1 MTHLKSSPFSVILD
15 TPMTEK
21 SNIDMEESSAHCNEI
36 VHLARLALAGRRQDI
51 QMYIRRLSR
60 NLKALTPQASEQLGE
75 LLRELPSLD
84 SPLRNETATAI
95 PIDADS
101 RLKLIR
107 VENPVF
113 LDVQP
118 IWGDSVKIPLNQ
130 VIQEQANIK
139 SLLAARLDP
148 TKSII
153 FTGPPGVGKTLAA
166 RWIAQKLKRPLLT
179 LDLSAVMSSFL
190 GRTGTN
196 LRFVLDYA
204 KSIDCVFL
212 MDEFDAIAKR
222 RDDSAEVGELKRLVT
237 VLLQEIDDWPSTGIL
252 IAATNHSNLLDP
264 AVWRRFEMTVKFP
277 MPTQEQV
284 SQSVKTLIQGYD
296 TKGTTLL
303 TALTTSLSGVSFSD
317 IQREINRLKRESVV
331 YSKPVEE
338 CAQALLKV
346 RAKALNKEARIK
358 LAAQLCDAG
367 LSQRQAHEI
376 TGVSRDTIRKQA
388 K

>member
-1 MTHLKSSPFSVILD
+1 M
-15 TPMTEK
+15 EK
-21 SNIDMEESSAHCNEI
+21 TKRSMDKICTNSENI

-60 NLKALTPQASEQLGE
+60 NLSSLTPQASAQLGE

-84 SPLRNETATAI
+84 SPLRSDSPTTAI
-95 PIDADS
+95 PVDSDS

-107 VENPVF
+107 TEHPVI
-113 LDVQP
+113 LETQP
-118 IWGDSVKIPLNQ
+118 IWGDEVRIPLAQ
-130 VIQEQANIK
+130 VLQEQSNIK
-139 SLLAARLDP
+139 NLTTAGLEP

-166 RWIAQKLKRPLLT
+166 RWLAQKLNRPLLV

-190 GRTGTN
+190 GRTGAN
-196 LRFVLDYA
+196 LRYVLDYA
-204 KSIDCVFL
+204 KSIDCVLL

-264 AVWRRFEMTVKFP
+264 AVWRRFEMIVKFP
-277 MPTQEQV
+277 MPTTGQIQ
-284 SQSVKTLIQGYD
+284 QSIGI
-296 TKGTTLL
+296 LL
-303 TALTTSLSGVSFSD
+303 NGHKLKSKALYSALATVLSGMSFSD
-317 IQREINRLKRESVV
+317 IQRDINRLKREAIV
-331 YSKPVEE
+331 YNKPVEE
-338 CAQALLKV
+338 CTQNFLRDRVNTLS
-346 RAKALNKEARIK
+346 KEKKIK
-358 LAAQLCDAG
+358 LATQLCLTG
-367 LSQRQAHEI
+367 LSQRQAHAI
-376 TGVSRDTIRKQA
+376 TGISRDTIRKRG